1 MIVFSLADSVPALN
15 ARLVGDSVT
24 VHGCSTD
31 TRSLQEGSL
40 FIALRGE
47 HFDGHDFLTEAAQK
61 GAAALLVDRQCDSPL
76 PQLVVEDTL
85 VALAA
90 LARWWRERLPLRHV
104 VAVTGS
110 NGKTTVKEMIG
121 AILSTQGTTLAT
133 QGNLNNDIGVPLTL
147 FQLNQHHEYAV
158 IEMGASAVG
167 DIARLTQLAQP
178 SVATITQ
185 CAPAHLAGFGDIE
198 TVARTKG
205 EIFQG
210 LQTQGISVINADDV
224 FADFWRSL
232 VSKHNQGGLNHN
244 GHASH
249 PVMTFALDNPAADV
263 TATNVQLTPSG
274 SEFVLKTGVG
284 EVPINLALAG
294 RHNVMNALN
303 AAACALACGCSLD
316 AIQQGLHNLQPVKG
330 RLQPIEGLHGS
341 VLLNDTYNA
350 NPTSL
355 NAALAVL
362 ATYQSQRWLVLGDMK
377 ELGNRS
383 VDFHQQA
390 GRLARELGIDRVWT
404 TGVLAQHTADA
415 FGAAARHFKDQPAL
429 IAALREALTSN
440 VCLLVKGSRSMQ
452 MEHVINALK
461 AGNS

>member
-15 ARLVGDSVT
+15 ARLLGDSVT
-24 VHGCSTD
+24 VTGCSTD
-31 TRSLQEGSL
+31 TRSLHTGNL
-40 FIALRGE
+40 FIALRGK
-47 HFDGHDFLTEAAQK
+47 HFDGHQFLTEAAQQ
-61 GAAALLVDRQCDSPL
+61 GAAALLVDRPCDSPL
-76 PQLVVEDTL
+76 PQLIVDDTL
-85 VALAA
+85 VALGA

-104 VAVTGS
+104 VAITGS
-110 NGKTTVKEMIG
+110 NGKTTVKEMVG
-121 AILSTQGTTLAT
+121 AILSTQGATFAT

-147 FQLNQHHEYAV
+147 FQLSPNHEYAV
-158 IEMGASAVG
+158 IEMGASTIG

-185 CAPAHLAGFGDIE
+185 CAPAHLEGFGDIE
-198 TVARTKG
+198 GVARTKG

-210 LQTQGISVINADDV
+210 LQPQGVSVINADDV
-224 FADFWRSL
+224 FADFWRGL
-232 VSKHNQGGLNHN
+232 VSTLNQGSLNAN
-244 GHASH
+244 YHASR
-249 PVMTFALDNPAADV
+249 PVMTFALDTPAADV
-263 TATNVQLTPSG
+263 TATHMQLTPNG

-284 EVPINLALAG
+284 EVPIRLALAG

-303 AAACALACGCSLD
+303 AAACALACGCSLE
-316 AIQQGLHNLQPVKG
+316 AIQQGLHNMPPVKG
-330 RLQPIEGLHGS
+330 RLQLIAGLQGS

-355 NAALAVL
+355 NAALMVL
-362 ATYQSQRWLVLGDMK
+362 ATYQTPRWLVLGDMK

-404 TGVLAQHTADA
+404 TGELAQYTAEA
-415 FGAAARHFKDQPAL
+415 FGETARHFKEQSAL
-429 IAALREALTSN
+429 IAALREALTTP
-440 VCLLVKGSRSMQ
+440 VCILVKGSRSMQ

-461 AGNS
+461 AGD